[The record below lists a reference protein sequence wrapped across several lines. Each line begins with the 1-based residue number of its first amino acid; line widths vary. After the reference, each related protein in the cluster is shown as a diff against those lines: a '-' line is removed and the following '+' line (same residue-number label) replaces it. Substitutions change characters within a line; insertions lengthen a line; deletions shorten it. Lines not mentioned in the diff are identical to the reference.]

1 MAASRDARIACIP
14 VLLALALLVVGMQPS
29 VANAQV
35 SDRPSD
41 RPGQGPEM
49 NHRQLRGPDASTR
62 LPSWAEPN
70 LEQPPSRDQLPS
82 QSPGPITNA
91 PPPGG
96 EPIPVDGGLSLLA
109 LAGAGYAARKL
120 RQSSDEEGEAGR
132 DDAV

>member
-14 VLLALALLVVGMQPS
+14 VLLALALLVVGMQPT
-29 VANAQV
+29 VATAQMT
-35 SDRPSD
+35 DRPD
-41 RPGQGPEM
+41 RGPKAS
-49 NHRQLRGPDASTR
+49 QQPLRSPDASTR

-70 LEQPPSRDQLPS
+70 FEQPSGRDQLPS

-120 RQSSDEEGEAGR
+120 RQSSDDDDGADR